1 MTFHSPSALPVC
13 LAELLTSV
21 VDLPESEYVQQ
32 RQHTA
37 VGQVEPHQSMCYRVT
52 VHRHYLFQGR
62 QCCTPLRLDG
72 REVERE
78 GEVKK
83 ERGTGR
89 VKEER
94 RGEGWRITVF
104 SSTQRVNTYMYLLVV
119 HSAEQELHKGTV
131 ILRIQDPLFVALHLE
146 PQ

>member
-1 MTFHSPSALPVC
+1 MTFPSAPPVC

-52 VHRHYLFQGR
+52 VHRHHLFQSR
-62 QCCTPLRLDG
+62 QCCTSLRLDG
-72 REVERE
+72 GEVERE

-104 SSTQRVNTYMYLLVV
+104 SSTQHMSIPTFLSSTALSRNST
-119 HSAEQELHKGTV
+119 KG
-131 ILRIQDPLFVALHLE
+131 P
-146 PQ
+146 